1 MFKVEGKTHL
11 VKDPI
16 TGSVVNTDE
25 NAFRQ
30 AKAAKRRILES
41 RKKEQELEERVNK
54 LESALE
60 LLLKEK
66 EHG

>member
-1 MFKVEGKTHL
+1 MYKVKGKSHL
-11 VKDPI
+11 VKDPT

-30 AKAAKRRILES
+30 AKMAKRRILDA
-41 RKKEQELEERVNK
+41 RQKEQELEERVNR

-60 LLLKEK
+60 LLLKDK
-66 EHG
+66 ENG